1 MSAEGITEKG
11 TKPGISREVVKQMI
25 LQILQEKLGGG
36 AGQPGR
42 EWGSGRQEDSCWST
56 DSCRDTASCRDADKK
71 ERAEGLIKVE
81 VPRIVTLPKDRLD
94 TGNSADSV
102 YTHDLFSLEESPRL
116 GCGVMEMERTTFDWH
131 LDYDEID
138 YVMEGSLTIIKNGNC
153 VTAGP
158 GELILIPKGSS
169 IQFSVPGKARFL
181 YVTYPADW
189 NG

>member
-1 MSAEGITEKG
+1 MSAEGMTGKN
-11 TKPGISREVVKQMI
+11 TRAGISREIVEQMI
-25 LQILQEKLGGG
+25 LQVLQEKFGNETGT
-36 AGQPGR
+36 A
-42 EWGSGRQEDSCWST
+42 EWVMKGTSQEGTCQKGEKEDLVG
-56 DSCRDTASCRDADKK
+56 DAEKK

-81 VPRIVTLPKDRLD
+81 VPRVKTLPKDRLD
-94 TGNSADSV
+94 TGNPADVV

-116 GCGVMEMERTTFDWH
+116 GCGVMEMEGTTFDWH

>member
-1 MSAEGITEKG
+1 MEKG
-11 TKPGISREVVKQMI
+11 NQPGISREVVEQMI
-25 LQILQEKLGGG
+25 LQVLQEKLGSG
-36 AGQPGR
+36 AGPE
-42 EWGSGRQEDSCWST
+42 EWENVVGRQEDTCQ
-56 DSCRDTASCRDADKK
+56 DAEKEDACRDADKK
-71 ERAEGLIKVE
+71 EQAEGLIKVE
-81 VPRIVTLPKDRLD
+81 VPRIKTLPKDRLD
-94 TGNSADSV
+94 TGNPADLV